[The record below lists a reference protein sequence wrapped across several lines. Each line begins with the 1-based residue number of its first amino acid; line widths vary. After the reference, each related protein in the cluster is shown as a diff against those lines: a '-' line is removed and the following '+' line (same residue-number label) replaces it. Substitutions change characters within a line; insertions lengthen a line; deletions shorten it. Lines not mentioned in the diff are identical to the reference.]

1 MGNWDYGVILA
12 YAIEDIQTAFSD
24 ANKDEDGV
32 LDLDKCMKSLDV
44 ALDLVSKYKTLPDN
58 RFDDFLREFQ
68 RSVRRGNETLFIENW
83 SGSSYGELIEQLNC
97 LQVPKV
103 AILKS
108 EKNDNIVEAFTSAK
122 WREGDEGKAVN
133 WLGLETD
140 VVYFKNPLAK
150 R

>member
-1 MGNWDYGVILA
+1 MHL
-12 YAIEDIQTAFSD
+12 
-24 ANKDEDGV
+24 
-32 LDLDKCMKSLDV
+32 
-44 ALDLVSKYKTLPDN
+44 
-58 RFDDFLREFQ
+58 LREFQ

-133 WLGLETD
+133 WLGLETE